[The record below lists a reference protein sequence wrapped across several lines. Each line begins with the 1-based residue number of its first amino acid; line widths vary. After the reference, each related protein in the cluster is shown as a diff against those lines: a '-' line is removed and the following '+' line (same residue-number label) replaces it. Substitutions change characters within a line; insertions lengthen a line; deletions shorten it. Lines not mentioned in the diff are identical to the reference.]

1 MKTHKLYAYMI
12 YDLCSN
18 IYLST
23 VKGDSKSPEG
33 PLNESSFLTRG
44 QSFNLEA
51 HYSSPNAFSEIVVS
65 Q

>member
-1 MKTHKLYAYMI
+1 MI

-23 VKGDSKSPEG
+23 VKGDSKSPKG
-33 PLNESSFLTRG
+33 PLNESSFLTKG
-44 QSFNLEA
+44 ESFNLEA
-51 HYSSPNAFSEIVVS
+51 HSSSPNAFSEIVVS